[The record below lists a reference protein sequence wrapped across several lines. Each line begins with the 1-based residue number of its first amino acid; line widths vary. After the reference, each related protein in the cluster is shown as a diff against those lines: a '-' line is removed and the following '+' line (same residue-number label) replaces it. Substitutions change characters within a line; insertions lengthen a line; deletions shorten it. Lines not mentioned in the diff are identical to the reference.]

1 MPFSSYNL
9 TPREVG
15 VAQDRMLTAIKAAT
29 GATDEEIASAAGV
42 DRTIVSRWRS
52 LDREQQR
59 PMKVCEL
66 MGLVRTYGADLV
78 LGVIADR
85 DGCEVVRREGSKVS
99 RDAVGLCVQTVSRAS
114 AVLATVHEA
123 AADGRFDPDEVEA
136 IDAAVES
143 AIRNLRD
150 IASAVRAGGA
160 R

>member
-1 MPFSSYNL
+1 MPLLSYTL

-15 VAQDRMLTAIKAAT
+15 VAQDRTLTAIKDAT
-29 GATDEEIASAAGV
+29 GATDEEIAYAAGV
-42 DRTIVSRWRS
+42 DRTVVSRWRS
-52 LDREQQR
+52 MDREQHR
-59 PMKVCEL
+59 AMKVCEL

-99 RDAVGLCVQTVSRAS
+99 RDAVGLCVQTVSRAGV
-114 AVLATVHEA
+114 VLSTVHEA

-136 IDAAVES
+136 IDAAVEA

-150 IASAVRAGGA
+150 IASAVRGGGA